1 MLKFSLDKME
11 HMNGCEYCK
20 YGNYQNICILFKTS
34 CIKGQ
39 KYVHTT
45 SITSH
50 SIAYTYPSTTE
61 FQKDVNIV
69 HVLKEGVKL
78 NDMFVG
84 YTAVNAD
91 LLGHL

>member
-1 MLKFSLDKME
+1 MYNVQDLMYCVLKAK
-11 HMNGCEYCK
+11 
-20 YGNYQNICILFKTS
+20 ICAYYI
-34 CIKGQ
+34 
-39 KYVHTT
+39 
-45 SITSH
+45 SITSQ
-50 SIAYTYPSTTE
+50 SNAYTYPSTTE

>member
-1 MLKFSLDKME
+1 M
-11 HMNGCEYCK
+11 
-20 YGNYQNICILFKTS
+20 
-34 CIKGQ
+34 
-39 KYVHTT
+39 HTT

-50 SIAYTYPSTTE
+50 SNAYTYPSTTE